1 MKLFE
6 PQVLIILMMMCAP
19 AFLVLAVVILV
30 VAGPGRRQ
38 QGGMPSAPSHGDIG
52 VAVPAGWYPDPST
65 RHQQRY
71 WDGAA
76 WSAAVVDDG
85 RPGSDPLWRTPA

>member
-6 PQVLIILMMMCAP
+6 PQVLIILMIICTP
-19 AFLVLAVVILV
+19 AFLVLAVVVLL
-30 VAGPGRRQ
+30 VAGPTRRRQ
-38 QGGMPSAPSHGDIG
+38 VTAPPALPRREIG
-52 VAVPAGWYPDPST
+52 VAVPAGWYPDPGK

-76 WSAAVVDDG
+76 WSAAVIDDG
-85 RPGSDPLWRTPA
+85 RAGSDPL